1 VACGTLK
8 WNERDLQMKHT
19 LVALMEDK
27 PGVLMRTV
35 NMFSRRA
42 FNIESL
48 TVGHTDQKG
57 ISRMTVVVDGTNTDV
72 EQVVKQLYKLID
84 VLKVSD
90 LTQDKTIMRD
100 LALIKVAAKGE
111 TRGEIVQLASIVGA
125 KIVDLAQD
133 SVVIQMTDE
142 EEAIDSFIALVRGF
156 GIKEIVRTG
165 RVAMV
170 RGAQG
175 VTRAPSLEELAHPT
189 SRARYDV
196 KKKVTA
202 DLTGDAG

>member
-1 VACGTLK
+1 
-8 WNERDLQMKHT
+8 MKHT

-27 PGVLMRTV
+27 PGVLNRVV

-48 TVGHTDQKG
+48 TVGHTEQRG

-90 LTQDKTIMRD
+90 VTQDKSVLRD
-100 LALIKVAAKGE
+100 LALIKVTARGE
-111 TRGEIVQLASIVGA
+111 TRGEIVQLVNLVGA
-125 KIVDLAQD
+125 KVVDIAAD
-133 SVVIQMTDE
+133 SLVVQMADDE
-142 EEAIDSFIALVRGF
+142 DAIDAFVALMRPF
-156 GIKEIVRTG
+156 GIKEMVRTG

-170 RGAQG
+170 RGAAG
-175 VTRAPSLEELAHPT
+175 VTRAPSFEELAHPT
-189 SRARYDV
+189 SRPRYDV
-196 KKKVTA
+196 RKKVTA

>member
-1 VACGTLK
+1 V
-8 WNERDLQMKHT
+8 KHT

-27 PGVLMRTV
+27 PGVLNRVV

-48 TVGHTDQKG
+48 TVGHTEQPH

-90 LTQDKTIMRD
+90 VTHDKSVMLD
-100 LALIKVAAKGE
+100 LVLIKVATNRD
-111 TRGEIVQLASIVGA
+111 TRGEVVQLANIVGA

-133 SVVIQMTDE
+133 SLILQIADE
-142 EEAIDSFIALVRGF
+142 EEAIDSFVALLRPF
-156 GIKEIVRTG
+156 GIKEMVRTG

-170 RGAQG
+170 RGAMG
-175 VTRAPSLEELAHPT
+175 VTRAPSFEELAHPT
-189 SRARYDV
+189 PRPRYDAAPQR
-196 KKKVTA
+196 KKVTA

>member
-1 VACGTLK
+1 
-8 WNERDLQMKHT
+8 MKHT

-27 PGVLMRTV
+27 PGVLNRV
-35 NMFSRRA
+35 ANMFSRRA

-48 TVGHTDQKG
+48 TVGHTEQRG

-90 LTQDKTIMRD
+90 VTQDKSILRD
-100 LALIKVAAKGE
+100 LALIKVSAKGD

-125 KIVDLAQD
+125 RVVDIAAESL
-133 SVVIQMTDE
+133 VIQMADDE
-142 EEAIDSFIALVRGF
+142 DAIDSFVALLRPF
-156 GIKEIVRTG
+156 GIKEMVRTG

-170 RGAQG
+170 RGAAG
-175 VTRAPSLEELAHPT
+175 VTRAPSFEELAHPT

>member
-1 VACGTLK
+1 
-8 WNERDLQMKHT
+8 MKHT

-27 PGVLMRTV
+27 PGVLNRVV

-48 TVGHTDQKG
+48 TVGHTEQRG

-90 LTQDKTIMRD
+90 VTQDKSVLRD
-100 LALIKVAAKGE
+100 LALLKVTAKGE
-111 TRGEIVQLASIVGA
+111 TRGEIVQLVNLVGA
-125 KIVDLAQD
+125 KVVDIAAD
-133 SVVIQMTDE
+133 SLVIQMADDE
-142 EEAIDSFIALVRGF
+142 DAIDAFVALMRPF
-156 GIKEIVRTG
+156 GIKELVRTE

-170 RGAQG
+170 RGAAG
-175 VTRAPSLEELAHPT
+175 VTRAPRFEELAHPT
-189 SRARYDV
+189 SRPRYEV
-196 KKKVTA
+196 RKKVTA

>member
-1 VACGTLK
+1 
-8 WNERDLQMKHT
+8 MKHT

-27 PGVLMRTV
+27 PGVLNRVV

-48 TVGHTDQKG
+48 TVGHTEQRG

-90 LTQDKTIMRD
+90 VTQDKSVLRD
-100 LALIKVAAKGE
+100 LALVKVTAKGD
-111 TRGEIVQLASIVGA
+111 TRGEIVQLVSIVGA
-125 KIVDLAQD
+125 KVVDIAAD
-133 SVVIQMTDE
+133 SLVIQMADDE
-142 EEAIDSFIALVRGF
+142 DSIDSFVALLRPF
-156 GIKEIVRTG
+156 GIKEMVRTG

-170 RGAQG
+170 RGAAG
-175 VTRAPSLEELAHPT
+175 VTRAPSFEELAHPT
-189 SRARYDV
+189 SRPR
-196 KKKVTA
+196 
-202 DLTGDAG
+202 

>member
-1 VACGTLK
+1 
-8 WNERDLQMKHT
+8 MKHT

-27 PGVLMRTV
+27 PGVLNRVV

-48 TVGHTDQKG
+48 TVGHTEQRG

-90 LTQDKTIMRD
+90 VTQDKSVLRD
-100 LALIKVAAKGE
+100 LALIKVTAKGD
-111 TRGEIVQLASIVGA
+111 TRGEIVQLVNIVGA
-125 KIVDLAQD
+125 RIVDIAAD
-133 SVVIQMTDE
+133 SLVIQMADDE
-142 EEAIDSFIALVRGF
+142 ESIDSFVALLRPF
-156 GIKEIVRTG
+156 GIKEMVRTG

-170 RGAQG
+170 RGAAG
-175 VTRAPSLEELAHPT
+175 VTRAPSFEELAHPT
-189 SRARYDV
+189 SRPRYEV